1 MDTIFLLVEHGRE
14 QGEVYVLG
22 WFDNERTAKDTAEA
36 MEWKTYRE
44 EMKRQQQWSSRE
56 PLSPAETSHRR
67 FWVKNIA
74 KFGHSFPQKSAAVH

>member
-22 WFDNERTAKDTAEA
+22 WFDDEKTAKDTAEA

-44 EMKRQQQWSSRE
+44 EIKRQGQWSSQG
-56 PLSPAETSHRR
+56 PLSPAETVHRR
-67 FWVKNIA
+67 FWVKQIA
-74 KFGHSFPQKSAAVH
+74 KFGHTFTQKSAAVH